1 MSTDGYL
8 DSEGFSPDIIIANNR
23 TTEGTDQPLGVSQ
36 ELGPAPPPEIEE
48 NNKTTKTGKK
58 AKKEYIKHEENILS
72 GDASV
77 IPNPNYK
84 AKNTMKLEGL
94 GILTGLY
101 YVNKVTHTFSKDG
114 GYQQTLSL
122 SRNGLGDTLKRG
134 NVPVIPP
141 ATTTQD
147 TGRPAEI
154 SASSSA
160 SSGKTHTVGS
170 GDTLWG
176 LAKTYYGDGSQYM
189 KIYNANTDKLSN
201 PNMIIDGQVLTIPD

>member
-1 MSTDGYL
+1 MSTDRYL
-8 DSEGFSPDIIIANNR
+8 DSEGFTPDIIIANNR

-36 ELGPAPPPEIEE
+36 ELPPAPPPDKVDD
-48 NNKTTKTGKK
+48 NKTTKTKSK
-58 AKKEYIKHEENILS
+58 AEKEYKKSEENILS
-72 GDASV
+72 GDANV

-84 AKNTMKLEGL
+84 AKNTMKLNGL

-101 YVNKVTHTFSKDG
+101 YVNKVTHKFSKDG

-141 ATTTQD
+141 ATPPQD
-147 TGRPAEI
+147 TSRPAEI
-154 SASSSA
+154 PASSSA
-160 SSGKTHTVGS
+160 SSGKTHTVAS

-176 LAKTYYGDGSQYM
+176 LAKT
-189 KIYNANTDKLSN
+189 
-201 PNMIIDGQVLTIPD
+201 